1 MKRGRIT
8 ITGLAVLALGLS
20 ACSVAGAAPTS
31 TSEVN
36 GIDTNYQN
44 ALPADMQ
51 LALGTLM
58 LKDTENAVDAK
69 TAEQLIPLWQAV
81 GSLTSNNSSAP
92 QEIEAL
98 YKQIGDTMTPAQIQ
112 AISEM
117 QLTQQ
122 DIPQVAQQLGLNLAA
137 GRGFNQGAL
146 PTGQAPSTNS
156 QGGRNSSGGG
166 GRGNFQGGGFGGGG
180 GFPGGGFG
188 GDGGFPGGGSFGGAQ
203 QTPNPSAR
211 ETAQARFANNGGGG
225 FSRIS
230 TVWVDAVVK
239 YLQSITQS

>member
-1 MKRGRIT
+1 MKIGRIT
-8 ITGLAVLALGLS
+8 ITGLVILALGLS

-31 TSEVN
+31 TSEVS
-36 GIDTNYQN
+36 GLDANYQG
-44 ALPADMQ
+44 ALPVEMQ

-58 LKDTENAVDAK
+58 LKDSDNAVDAK
-69 TAEQLIPLWQAV
+69 TASQLIPLWQAV
-81 GSLTSNNSSAP
+81 GSLSSKSSTAP
-92 QEIEAL
+92 QEIQAL

-112 AISEM
+112 AIAGM

-122 DIPQVAQQLGLNLAA
+122 DIPRVAQKLGLDLAA
-137 GRGFNQGAL
+137 GRGFNQGAR
-146 PTGQAPSTNS
+146 PTGQAPSTNG
-156 QGGRNSSGGG
+156 QGGRTFSGSG

-203 QTPNPSAR
+203 QTPNASTRA
-211 ETAQARFANNGGGG
+211 TAQARFANNGGGG
-225 FSRIS
+225 FSRLS